1 MDLSRVSFYSLA
13 DAKARFSQVVEEA
26 KTKDVVVT
34 KNGVPAVAVIDY
46 EKYRK
51 LMEFMDEILDTY
63 LLDIGNVEKYLELKK
78 YFEFNDSQEV

>member
-1 MDLSRVSFYSLA
+1 MNLSGVSFYSLA
-13 DAKARFSQVVEEA
+13 EAKAKFSQVVEET
-26 KTKDVVVT
+26 KGKDVVVT
-34 KNGVPAVAVIDY
+34 KNGIPAVAVIDY

-51 LMEFMDEILDTY
+51 LMEFLEEILDTY